1 LAQDPGKGMPGYE
14 FRLLRLPDARLCIII
29 SGELVTSSARYPH
42 YEFDRHYAQNGAVV
56 VGLDEAGRGPLAG
69 PVVSAACILDLD
81 NPIEGIDDSK
91 KLKPQKRELLYDR
104 ITAGA
109 IKWAVAIIDVATI
122 DRINILNAALFG
134 MYKASKELNEENAIY
149 LVDGNRPVHGLQP
162 QVQIV
167 KGDTKSASIAAAS
180 IIAKVTR
187 DRYMLK
193 LADEFPEFGFSS
205 HFGYPTKKHFEALNE
220 FGATKYHRRSF
231 APVKKALENGRE
243 YGRIV

>member
-1 LAQDPGKGMPGYE
+1 MTG
-14 FRLLRLPDARLCIII
+14 LRIRVFGLPDEPLCIII
-29 SGELVTSSARYPH
+29 SGEFMISSTRYPR
-42 YEFDRHYAQNGAVV
+42 YEFDRHYAQNGAIV

-81 NPIEGIDDSK
+81 NPIDGIDDSK
-91 KLKPQKRELLYDR
+91 KLKPQKRDLLYDR

-109 IKWAVAIIDVATI
+109 IKWAVAIIDVETI

-134 MYKASKELNEENAIY
+134 MFQASKELNEGNAIY

-193 LADEFPEFGFSS
+193 LASEFPEFGFDS
-205 HFGYPTKKHFEALNE
+205 HFGYPTKKHFKALDE
-220 FGATKYHRRSF
+220 FGATIYHRRSF

-243 YGRIV
+243 YGRIE